1 MEKPGLNF
9 NYVGGGGLTGGPKGK
24 EPSKATERFQDYLRY
39 YYVIILK
46 LLLNEY
52 IALQTAFTRPST
64 QTMIYNVQGIH
75 NFFQS
80 NTLILKI
87 CFSKHLTRK

>member
-9 NYVGGGGLTGGPKGK
+9 DYVGGGGFKWGSKGK
-24 EPSKATERFQDYLRY
+24 GTIQGNREVLGL
-39 YYVIILK
+39 LK
-46 LLLNEY
+46 IVLNLLLNEY

-75 NFFQS
+75 NFFQN

-87 CFSKHLTRK
+87 CFSKHLTCNK